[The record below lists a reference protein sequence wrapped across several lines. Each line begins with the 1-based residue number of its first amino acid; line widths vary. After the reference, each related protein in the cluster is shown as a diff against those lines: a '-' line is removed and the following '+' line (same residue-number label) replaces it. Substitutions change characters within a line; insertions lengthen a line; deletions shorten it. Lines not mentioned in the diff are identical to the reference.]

1 MATIAYNPLVVA
13 INVTAGTPQTYT
25 LTRPVEVIDFSAY
38 VTTPAAVAT
47 SVRLSSTTPGNISNS
62 VSLGNNVAGQVG
74 RAAGISTATKTL
86 AAGGGLTVTQ
96 TGAAT
101 ASRCFVTCVN
111 VP

>member
-13 INVTAGTPQTYT
+13 ISVSAGTPQTYT

-38 VTTPAAVAT
+38 VTTAAAVAT
-47 SVRLSSTTPGNISNS
+47 SVRLSTTAGNISNS

-74 RAAGISTATKTL
+74 RAAGITTATKFLT
-86 AAGGGLTVTQ
+86 AGGALTVTQ

>member
-13 INVTAGTPQTYT
+13 ISVSVGTPQTYT

-38 VTTPAAVAT
+38 VTTAAAVAT
-47 SVRLSSTTPGNISNS
+47 SVRLSTTAGNISNS

-74 RAAGISTATKTL
+74 RTAAVTTATKFLT
-86 AAGGGLTVTQ
+86 AGGALTVTQ
-96 TGAAT
+96 TGAGT
-101 ASRCFVTCVN
+101 ASRCFVSCVN

>member
-13 INVTAGTPQTYT
+13 INVAAGTPQTYT

-47 SVRLSSTTPGNISNS
+47 SVRLSTTAGNISNS

-74 RAAGISTATKTL
+74 RAAGITTATKTL

>member
-47 SVRLSSTTPGNISNS
+47 SVRLSTTPGNISNS

-74 RAAGISTATKTL
+74 RAAGITTATKFL
-86 AAGGGLTVTQ
+86 ATGGGLTVTQ